1 MKVNVIEDVVR
12 DGNDSV
18 NASVHAIDD
27 SVNANDV
34 SDKVAMDILPDNRF
48 GSLAD
53 CIRVIT
59 DGVSAPLVE
68 TEEFVSRS
76 LQAIQETLPTQ
87 QYANGESNVRAVEK
101 SSAHVHSR
109 KMLLA
114 FLRTDRFDVK
124 ATAQRCVNYYGLI
137 GQVCGTELLE
147 RAFDSPI

>member
-76 LQAIQETLPTQ
+76 LQAIQ
-87 QYANGESNVRAVEK
+87 
-101 SSAHVHSR
+101 
-109 KMLLA
+109 
-114 FLRTDRFDVK
+114 
-124 ATAQRCVNYYGLI
+124 
-137 GQVCGTELLE
+137 
-147 RAFDSPI
+147 